1 MCSDMQQVK
10 DIEQIAVHQP
20 SPGVVAKM
28 LTSRTI
34 SMNYS
39 RMSPMKKRYLTVII
53 FVTFLGPMLLIGL
66 IVSADQASVQ
76 PASGNAAAGQPVS
89 IDVTTVSSSQS
100 SSQDIDVAE
109 YWAEERMRSARP
121 AEELVSETSQ
131 SFRFD

>member
-1 MCSDMQQVK
+1 
-10 DIEQIAVHQP
+10 
-20 SPGVVAKM
+20 
-28 LTSRTI
+28 
-34 SMNYS
+34 
-39 RMSPMKKRYLTVII
+39 MKKRYLTVII

-76 PASGNAAAGQPVS
+76 PASGNAAEGQPVS
-89 IDVTTVSSSQS
+89 IYVTTVSSSQS